1 MKAITSIVH
10 WVLLLSLL
18 TACGP
23 SNQEAPTGSSA
34 PSTARSGAVVRID
47 GSGTVFPIAEA
58 VAEEF
63 QLAQRGVRVT
73 IGVAGTGGG
82 MKKFCRGEID
92 IVNASR
98 PIQKDEMEVC
108 AAGRIEYYELP
119 IAYDAVTVVVNP
131 RNTWVQKLSIDD
143 LRRIWE
149 PAAQGKIT
157 RWNQID
163 PNWPDQPIH
172 LYGAG
177 ADSGTFD
184 YFTEVVTGKAK
195 SSRGDYTASED
206 DNVLVQGVANDLN
219 ALGYFGFAYY
229 IDHRD
234 KLRSVPIAANPDAP
248 AVPPSVETV
257 IDGSYVPMSRPV
269 FMYVNA
275 AAFER
280 KEVADFV
287 GYFLDHAAR
296 LAEEVNAV
304 PLPPEAYAIV
314 RHHLSAGRTGTVFKG
329 EPARAVSIEALL
341 AKEAGS

>member
-1 MKAITSIVH
+1 MKAIASIVTWV
-10 WVLLLSLL
+10 WVLCCLS
-18 TACGP
+18 ACGP
-23 SNQEAPTGSSA
+23 SGREDPTQSEAASG
-34 PSTARSGAVVRID
+34 ARSGAVVRID

-108 AAGRIEYYELP
+108 AAGGVEYYELP

-131 RNTWVQKLSIDD
+131 RNTWVQQLSIDD
-143 LRRIWE
+143 LRKIWE
-149 PAAQGKIT
+149 PAAQGVIM

-163 PNWPDQPIH
+163 PSWPDQPIH

-206 DNVLVQGVANDLN
+206 DNVLVQGVANDVN

-229 IDHRD
+229 VDHRD
-234 KLRSVPIAANPDAP
+234 KLRSVPIAPAPGAP
-248 AVPPSVETV
+248 AVPPSVATV
-257 IDGSYVPMSRPV
+257 IDGSYMPMSRPV

-275 AAFER
+275 ASYGR

-314 RHHLSAGRTGTVFKG
+314 RHHLTAGRTGTVFKG